1 MSTHQS
7 SLKKRAVSGTIWSLV
22 GYGGAQV
29 LRLGGNLILTRILAP
44 ELFGLM
50 ALLMTF
56 VQGLSLFSDIGIRPS
71 IIQSKRGDDPVFLN
85 TAWTMQ
91 ILRGVGI
98 FIIGVIISSPV
109 AQFYGD
115 QANLT
120 PQEQADLTQQL
131 TILLPTMTSITLM
144 QGLNSTA
151 LATLTKK
158 IDISK
163 ITVFEL
169 GSQVINL
176 TLIIVFAHFS
186 PTIWAMMSGVLISQF
201 ISTIW
206 SHFLVPDGISHRL
219 FWDKECARSL
229 INFGRW
235 IFVSTAM
242 SFLAS
247 QADRLILGKL
257 FSLEMLGIYT
267 VAFTFAD
274 IPRQVVKTVSMR
286 VIYPIISEKK
296 ELPRHQLRAKILEK
310 RWFLLVALSLPILIL
325 TCFGD
330 YLILFL
336 YDPRYDQAAWMLPVL
351 AIGFWPLLLQM
362 TASPSLMAIGQPL
375 VVAAASSTKFI
386 YMLVALPFAFLKM
399 GVLGAM
405 IAISLND
412 LPGYIVIS
420 IGLIK
425 HRLSTFLQDFRA
437 TLFVLSLLTS
447 ILALRY
453 VLGFGTPIDRVLLGM
468 GNW

>member
-1 MSTHQS
+1 MSSSTP
-7 SLKKRAVSGTIWSLV
+7 SLKKRAISGAVWSLF
-22 GYGGAQV
+22 GYGGSQV
-29 LRLGGNLILTRILAP
+29 LRLGGNLILTRMLAP

-50 ALLMTF
+50 ALLITF

-98 FIIGVIISSPV
+98 FIIGLIISSPV
-109 AQFYGD
+109 AKFYGV
-115 QANLT
+115 QADLT
-120 PQEQADLTQQL
+120 PQEQAQLTQQL
-131 TILLPTMTSITLM
+131 TVLLPAITSITLM

-151 LATLTKK
+151 LATLNKK
-158 IDISK
+158 IDISR
-163 ITVFEL
+163 ITLFEL

-176 TLIIVFAHFS
+176 TLIIVFASFS
-186 PTIWAMMSGVLISQF
+186 PTIWALLGGVLISQF

-206 SHFLVPDGISHRL
+206 SHFLDPNGISHRL
-219 FWDKECARSL
+219 LWDKECARSL
-229 INFGRW
+229 IKFGRW

-274 IPRQVVKTVSMR
+274 IPRQIVKTVSMR
-286 VIYPIISEKK
+286 VIYPVISEKK
-296 ELPRHQLRAKILEK
+296 DLPRHQLRAKILDK
-310 RWFLLVALSLPILIL
+310 RWLLLVALSLPIILL

-330 YLILFL
+330 YLIFLL
-336 YDPRYDQAAWMLPVL
+336 YDPRYKQAAWMLPVL

-362 TASPSLMAIGQPL
+362 TASPSLMAIGKPL
-375 VVAAASSTKFI
+375 IVATASSAKFI
-386 YMLVALPFAFLKM
+386 YMLIALPFAFLKM
-399 GVLGAM
+399 GVLGAA

-420 IGLIK
+420 FGLIK
-425 HRLSTFLQDFRA
+425 HRLSTFQQDFRA
-437 TLFVLSLLTS
+437 TLFVAGLLTS
-447 ILALRY
+447 VLSLRY
-453 VLGFGTPIDRVLLGM
+453 VLGFGTPIDLVLLGM
-468 GNW
+468 GNG